1 VPGTKKSSPRFRG
14 RRDFTHDSG
23 ATVGVLLINLGT
35 PDAPT
40 TSAVRRYLAEFLSD
54 PRVVEQPRWFWLP
67 ILHGVILQLRPRR
80 SAAAYRTVWTDEGAP
95 LLVIAKRIAG
105 AIEDALE
112 KSLGY
117 PLPVALGMRYGNPS
131 IDEALSALAERGAT
145 RIVVLPLYPQY
156 SGSTTGSA
164 FDGVA
169 AALRRWRWVP
179 DIRFISSYHDD
190 ASYIA
195 ALAESVRA
203 FRAEH
208 GTGDRLLLSF
218 HGIPE
223 RYFLAGDPYYCHCQ
237 KTGRMLAEA
246 LQLDDDHWALSFQS
260 RVGPEAW
267 LRPYTEEVL
276 DTWAREGVARV
287 DVMAPGFAADCLE
300 TLEEI
305 ADRYGERFAA
315 AGGTLR
321 YIPALNDAETH
332 IEALSARL
340 LPEIRHWGLDAAGG
354 DPAAL
359 ERLRRAQAL
368 GAER

>member
-1 VPGTKKSSPRFRG
+1 
-14 RRDFTHDSG
+14 
-23 ATVGVLLINLGT
+23 
-35 PDAPT
+35 
-40 TSAVRRYLAEFLSD
+40 
-54 PRVVEQPRWFWLP
+54 
-67 ILHGVILQLRPRR
+67 
-80 SAAAYRTVWTDEGAP
+80 
-95 LLVIAKRIAG
+95 
-105 AIEDALE
+105 
-112 KSLGY
+112 
-117 PLPVALGMRYGNPS
+117 
-131 IDEALSALAERGAT
+131 
-145 RIVVLPLYPQY
+145 
-156 SGSTTGSA
+156 
-164 FDGVA
+164 
-169 AALRRWRWVP
+169 
-179 DIRFISSYHDD
+179 
-190 ASYIA
+190 
-195 ALAESVRA
+195 
-203 FRAEH
+203 
-208 GTGDRLLLSF
+208 
-218 HGIPE
+218 
-223 RYFLAGDPYYCHCQ
+223 
-237 KTGRMLAEA
+237 MLAEA

>member
-80 SAAAYRTVWTDEGAP
+80 SAAAYRTVWTDEGSP
-95 LLVIAKRIAG
+95 LLVISKRIAG